1 MNDKTDILKPI
12 NRVFNVWLCE
22 GTGID
27 DMNENTVV
35 GYNMLDMKQIHEI
48 YEHIDEIHEN
58 DKDYFFTNLTTDD
71 NWAIY
76 SEIIDIDDIV
86 MIARKI
92 MEMND
97 FEYTAFKTIMLERI
111 HEPLDVVKHILSNG
125 IEVKKAHHNDD
136 EIEFWEEFTMLGQQF
151 IIPYQF

>member
-1 MNDKTDILKPI
+1 MNDKTDILKPVE
-12 NRVFNVWLCE
+12 RLF
-22 GTGID
+22 
-27 DMNENTVV
+27 VV
-35 GYNMLDMKQIHEI
+35 GMSSNASAKVEMYDMLNMKDIHEI
-48 YEHIDEIHEN
+48 YEDIDTIHNLE
-58 DKDYFFTNLTTDD
+58 KDYYFTELMTDD

-86 MIARKI
+86 MVARKI

-97 FEYTAFKTIMLERI
+97 FEYLAFKTIVLERI
-111 HEPLDVVKHILSNG
+111 QEPLDVAKHILSCG

-151 IIPYQF
+151 VIPYQL

>member
-1 MNDKTDILKPI
+1 MNNKTDILKPI
-12 NRVFNVWLCE
+12 ERKFKVVMCSGSDIDHMDTSNERVY
-22 GTGID
+22 D
-27 DMNENTVV
+27 
-35 GYNMLDMKQIHEI
+35 MLDM
-48 YEHIDEIHEN
+48 EHIKEVYN
-58 DKDYFFTNLTTDD
+58 DIDDILIQGKDYFFTAVMTDD

-86 MIARKI
+86 MVARKI

-111 HEPLDVVKHILSNG
+111 QEPLDIAKHILSNG

-136 EIEFWEEFTMLGQQF
+136 EIEFWEQFTMFGQQF
-151 IIPYQF
+151 VIPYQF